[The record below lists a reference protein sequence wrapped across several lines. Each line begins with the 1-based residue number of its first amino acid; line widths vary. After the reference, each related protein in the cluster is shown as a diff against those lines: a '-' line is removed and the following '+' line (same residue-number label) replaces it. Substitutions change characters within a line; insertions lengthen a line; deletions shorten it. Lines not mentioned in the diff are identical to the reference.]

1 MRRIVMWSGTL
12 VLGLATLMWA
22 AAPASAQRGGERGR
36 AAVHEARV
44 EHGVPPHGNF
54 HPVARGGSIH
64 FAERAGR
71 DPVGPPFGPD
81 RRVDNRYRN
90 PYRDDYFRR
99 FRPGYRPLVLG
110 GAQYYMYPNLPSNC
124 QTVLANGITYDVCDG
139 VYYQPYMYQGQT
151 VYLVVPPV

>member
-1 MRRIVMWSGTL
+1 MRRIVIGSGNL
-12 VLGLATLMWA
+12 VLGLAAVMWA
-22 AAPASAQRGGERGR
+22 AAPVSAQRRVERAR
-36 AAVHEARV
+36 EAVHEARV
-44 EHGVPPHGNF
+44 EHAIARHDF

-71 DPVGPPFGPD
+71 DPVGPRFGPD
-81 RRVDNRYRN
+81 HRFDNRYRN

-110 GAQYYMYPNLPSNC
+110 GAQYYMYPNLPGNC
-124 QTVLANGITYDVCDG
+124 QTILANGVTYDVCDG
-139 VYYQPYMYQGQT
+139 IYYQPYIYQGQT